1 MSSVAFEN
9 SGSFAKAVYGDASS
23 QHAGSSG
30 TIINMND
37 VRSSGVGGP
46 VMKGGRKR
54 SDKKRSDKK
63 RSAKRSDKKR
73 SSRMQ
78 QNGGK
83 SKSRKQQKGG
93 K

>member
-1 MSSVAFEN
+1 MVVAFEN

-23 QHAGSSG
+23 QQAGSSG
-30 TIINMND
+30 TIVMND
-37 VRSSGVGGP
+37 VRSAGVGGA

-54 SDKKRSDKK
+54 SAKKRSDK
-63 RSAKRSDKKR
+63 RRSDKKR

-83 SKSRKQQKGG
+83 RQSRKSRKQQKGG

>member
-1 MSSVAFEN
+1 MVVAFQN
-9 SGSFAKAVYGDASS
+9 SGSFAQAVYGGAES
-23 QHAGSSG
+23 QQAGSSG
-30 TIINMND
+30 SIKMND
-37 VRSSGVGGP
+37 VGSAGVGGP

-54 SDKKRSDKK
+54 SDKKRSAK
-63 RSAKRSDKKR
+63 KRSDKKR

-83 SKSRKQQKGG
+83 RQSRKSRKQQKGG